1 MISGTTIALA
11 ISLECEP
18 KRQRHGPRPRPS
30 TMPLLAFI
38 RKDTGW
44 RIDWQIRRLLGPCI
58 RPLGRRFSQPDP
70 ETLLLWRYRGRSG
83 DARNAKGRFGPSFQ
97 RILSARGGI
106 RFARKR
112 LAHAIVVGATG
123 YIAS

>member
-1 MISGTTIALA
+1 MISMISGITIGLA

-18 KRQRHGPRPRPS
+18 KRRHHRHRPRPS

-44 RIDWQIRRLLGPCI
+44 RIDWQIR
-58 RPLGRRFSQPDP
+58 PLDHRFGQPDP
-70 ETLLLWRYRGRSG
+70 ETLLLWRYRGQSG
-83 DARNAKGRFGPSFQ
+83 RYPG
-97 RILSARGGI
+97 
-106 RFARKR
+106 
-112 LAHAIVVGATG
+112 LAHAIVVKGLR